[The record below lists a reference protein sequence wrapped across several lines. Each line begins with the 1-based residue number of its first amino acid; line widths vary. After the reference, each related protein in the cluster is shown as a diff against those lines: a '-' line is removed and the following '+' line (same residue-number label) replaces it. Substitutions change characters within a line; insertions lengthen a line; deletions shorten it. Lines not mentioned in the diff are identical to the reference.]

1 MPWESTLLHIYL
13 DTFLKN
19 SVAIQ
24 KTNRHGLQ
32 YIGIN
37 RNEMVLLWKMIE
49 TVLLKMYFA
58 AIFEI
63 TFKDEQQKFVFVK
76 NILKKTDNGNGR
88 ISNIDSF

>member
-1 MPWESTLLHIYL
+1 
-13 DTFLKN
+13 
-19 SVAIQ
+19 
-24 KTNRHGLQ
+24 
-32 YIGIN
+32 
-37 RNEMVLLWKMIE
+37 MIE